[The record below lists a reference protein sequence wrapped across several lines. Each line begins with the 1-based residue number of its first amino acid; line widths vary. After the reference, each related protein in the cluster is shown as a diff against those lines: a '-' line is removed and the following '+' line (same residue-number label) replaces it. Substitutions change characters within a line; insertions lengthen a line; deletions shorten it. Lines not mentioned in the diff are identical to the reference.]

1 MPARSL
7 PGLPF
12 EYYDL
17 EYLQCLLHKIQ
28 LQLPITL
35 KRRLSAKKYSIML
48 SSSQRT
54 IPASSPSSLAPT
66 ASALFMVRS
75 PKSTPPL
82 KPPLL
87 PSNLRF
93 AAYPVSSLIPSL
105 YIPALFCAPF
115 LSLLSLLPIPI
126 FKYYLHHT
134 PGAHAVNLHC
144 PIEALCLEFLRK
156 PHFVAAV
163 PIFADL
169 I

>member
-1 MPARSL
+1 MTKSICASL
-7 PGLPF
+7 PCCPF
-12 EYYDL
+12 R
-17 EYLQCLLHKIQ
+17 K
-28 LQLPITL
+28 T
-35 KRRLSAKKYSIML
+35 
-48 SSSQRT
+48 T
-54 IPASSPSSLAPT
+54 PASLPSSLAPP

-156 PHFVAAV
+156 PHSVAAA